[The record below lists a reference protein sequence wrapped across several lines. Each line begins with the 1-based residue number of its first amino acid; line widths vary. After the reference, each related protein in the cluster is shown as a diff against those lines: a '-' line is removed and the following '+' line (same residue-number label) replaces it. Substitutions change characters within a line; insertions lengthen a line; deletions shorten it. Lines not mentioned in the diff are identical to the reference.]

1 MIMTVMNPV
10 TYVSTVGAPEA
21 WDPLSGAGTNRK
33 EDKNHVAGIA
43 RYINDTPDYV
53 LNSILVYADTK
64 DAYFEADAPNDP
76 ISAGVLY
83 MRPAGKFKVGDGGHR
98 TSAFAE
104 VIEKNAAFGGDV
116 LERLQT
122 NGQPI
127 IVVLDDDHSRRAQDF
142 TDLQNNAKPLN
153 ASIAQSMDKRQAI
166 NRLLIDRCIK
176 DSQIPLLHGGIRVE
190 FLTDSPGKL
199 SAKIMGFKTLRY
211 ATGIL
216 LIGTGFRSTR
226 AWEEAVAVSL
236 AKDEDAA
243 FQTISDFWTGYGQFP
258 AVNQALT
265 GQRGMVI
272 LRESTWLASAN
283 VMYSIAAAA
292 HEITKTSSTT
302 VSQAMKALGSVDFS
316 RAGSLLDNTLVEPAL
331 NGKPAKARTGRDAWE
346 GAAANLVA
354 LLHEN
359 LGQA

>member
-1 MIMTVMNPV
+1 MVHT
-10 TYVSTVGAPEA
+10 TGH
-21 WDPLSGAGTNRK
+21 GHG
-33 EDKNHVAGIA
+33 HGH
-43 RYINDTPDYV
+43 
-53 LNSILVYADTK
+53 
-64 DAYFEADAPNDP
+64 
-76 ISAGVLY
+76 GH
-83 MRPAGKFKVGDGGHR
+83 GDDV
-98 TSAFAE
+98 FA
-104 VIEKNAAFGGDV
+104 
-116 LERLQT
+116 RLQA

-176 DSQIPLLHGGIRVE
+176 NSQIPLLRGGDRIE

-226 AWEEAVAVSL
+226 AWEEAVAVDV

-243 FQTISDFWTGYGQFP
+243 FQTISDFWEGYGRFP
-258 AVNQALT
+258 AVHQAIT
-265 GQRGMVI
+265 GDKGMVV

-283 VMYSIAAAA
+283 VMYAVAAAA
-292 HEITKTSSTT
+292 HEISKGGKAT
-302 VSQAMKALGSVDFS
+302 VGQAMKALGSIDFNRS
-316 RAGSLLDNTLVEPAL
+316 GSTLDNTLVEPAQD
-331 NGKPAKARTGRDAWE
+331 GKPAKARTGRDAWE
-346 GAAANLVA
+346 GAAATLIALVT
-354 LLHEN
+354 EE
-359 LGQA
+359 LGLTSS